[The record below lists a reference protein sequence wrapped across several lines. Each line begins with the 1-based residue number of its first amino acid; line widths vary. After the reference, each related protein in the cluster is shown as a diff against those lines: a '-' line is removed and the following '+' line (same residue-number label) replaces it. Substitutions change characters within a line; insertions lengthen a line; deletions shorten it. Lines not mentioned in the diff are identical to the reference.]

1 MIPLYVAVAAL
12 AVALFWSISESDGL
26 GRRYYLII
34 YEIIGENEHFLL
46 TCLSF
51 IIFTQLLGVRL
62 SLVLIL
68 SLASYATGAIMGG
81 IQNEDGARRVLKM
94 MLMAGCG
101 IVNFVVLYGSTLDSR
116 KNYILREQI
125 EMQTNQTND
134 IWTILVPEFV
144 RTFFSE
150 NG

>member
-1 MIPLYVAVAAL
+1 V
-12 AVALFWSISESDGL
+12 
-26 GRRYYLII
+26 
-34 YEIIGENEHFLL
+34 
-46 TCLSF
+46 
-51 IIFTQLLGVRL
+51 
-62 SLVLIL
+62 IL
-68 SLASYATGAIMGG
+68 SLLSYITGAILCG
-81 IQNEDGARRVLKM
+81 IDNEVGARRGLKI

-101 IVNFVVLYGSTLDSR
+101 IVNFVVLYGSTFDSR

-150 NG
+150 NGEDSGQYR